1 MKRALAVCTVLAV
14 LGFSAFGIGT
24 FSGKWETKINV
35 LPTLS
40 LSYTNLTLN
49 YSDFGW
55 TFTGLFKFLSTGLD
69 SVKITAKG
77 ALGPFSLTGN
87 MWFDAAPTPAPMG
100 SDLTTSLDI
109 AGLSLGFTVRHWNKD
124 YASYF
129 FGPSGKPWS
138 PDEEP
143 CQTYEG
149 QAGMM
154 YIISTKIDPISLKV
168 RFVDCSSGIE
178 FYDAVINLSGIGLCC
193 GISLNAELAFSKED
207 LFEYLKITGIEIPL
221 CCGVSLTAG
230 VTFTTNGKALDT
242 GFKFAGFGDTCFTVY
257 ADATHTGYAWTGIEI
272 YGYKIKC
279 SLGDCNYVEFL
290 TAFNVAKVEEILGSD
305 IFSGD
310 EFEYMK
316 LGFCGTSCCGPK
328 YTVALSVYF
337 QESGSLFGITRIGAD
352 MSIPIM
358 DNLTVKVSFTSAPTL
373 AVTWTFTF

>member
-35 LPTLS
+35 LPTLG

-87 MWFDAAPTPAPMG
+87 MWFDASPAAPMG

-109 AGLSLGFTVRHWNKD
+109 AGLSLGFTVRHWDKD

-143 CQTYEG
+143 CQSYEDE
-149 QAGMM
+149 AGMM

-207 LFEYLKITGIEIPL
+207 LFQYLKITGIEIPL

-230 VTFTTNGKALDT
+230 VTFTTTGKALDT
-242 GFKFAGFGDTCFTVY
+242 GFKFAGFGDACFTVY
-257 ADATHTGYAWTGIEI
+257 ADAVTSGTTWSGIEI

-290 TAFNVAKVEEILGSD
+290 TAFDVDAIEGILGN
-305 IFSGD
+305 IFEGD

-316 LGFCGTSCCGPK
+316 LGFCGRSCCGGQ
-328 YTVALSVYF
+328 YSVALSVYF